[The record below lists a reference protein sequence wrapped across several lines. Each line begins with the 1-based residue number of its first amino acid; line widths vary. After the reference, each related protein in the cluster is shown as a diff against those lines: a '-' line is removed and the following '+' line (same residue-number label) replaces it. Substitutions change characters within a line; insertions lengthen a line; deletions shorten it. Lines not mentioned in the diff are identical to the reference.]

1 MVERGT
7 HAGGVDGG
15 GGGGGGCGGVGAEGQ
30 GIRMCGCTMVLIWER
45 RSWSKVG
52 MRVNGEV
59 LDGLF
64 REWERK
70 RWDRRGVFAQS
81 EGESVVRLVRARWTR
96 SCNKPRREI
105 ARCCERRK

>member
-7 HAGGVDGG
+7 HAGGTGTGSEGG
-15 GGGGGGCGGVGAEGQ
+15 GGGGGVEGQ
-30 GIRMCGCTMVLIWER
+30 GVRVCGCTIVLIRER

-59 LDGLF
+59 LDGWF
-64 REWERK
+64 REWEGK
-70 RWDRRGVFAQS
+70 RWERRGVFAQS
-81 EGESVVRLVRARWTR
+81 EGENVMRLARACWTKN
-96 SCNKPRREI
+96 CTTPRREI